1 MQDNLNSSYKI
12 SKFSHLFQREN
23 DLQLLHSIIMKPLK
37 LDKEAY
43 DVFKSFAGGTK
54 AIEIVKKNKKSK
66 NLIKHLISE
75 RFLVNEKINEVEVL
89 RKWAKE
95 KADIEGL
102 LIMYI
107 LPTDKCNYQCKYC
120 FIENSVGS
128 NYKFS
133 KMNKRI
139 IRKGVDFF
147 AQNAP
152 KNKSLS
158 QEIIF
163 YGGEPLM
170 NPEIVLEGIKF
181 TRENYPEIKINMIT
195 NGSLMTPKIAS
206 FIAKNNVGAS
216 ISLDGPEEIN
226 NKLRV
231 FTNGSG
237 SYNEAVRGYNMLK
250 NAECNE
256 VGISFTLANH
266 NVPNLKQNIEKICE
280 DLEPTGFGFN
290 FLIDPLNNKN
300 HFSLPMKY
308 VTEQAIEAFKF
319 LREKGIYEDRMMRKI
334 KPFIKGALHLKDCGA
349 PGNQIVLAPNGDI
362 GPCQG
367 FLTSRKYYT
376 MNIDKFPDLQKDSSF
391 KEWKDRYAVNM
402 DECLDCEALGICG
415 GGCPY
420 SSYVNKG
427 SIWEVDERICDH
439 NKTFLNWLLWD
450 LHDSRANLK

>member
-1 MQDNLNSSYKI
+1 MQDNLNSSYKT
-12 SKFSHLFQREN
+12 SRFSHLFRKEN
-23 DLQLLHSIIMKPLK
+23 NFQLLHSIIMKPLT

-43 DVFKSFAGGTK
+43 NIFKSFTDGANASDT
-54 AIEIVKKNKKSK
+54 IKKNPKSK
-66 NLIKHLISE
+66 NLVKHLISE
-75 RFLVNEKINEVEVL
+75 RFLVDKDINEVNVL

-102 LIMYI
+102 LIMYV
-107 LPTDKCNYQCKYC
+107 LPTDECNYRCKYC
-120 FIENSVGS
+120 FIENSMDS
-128 NYKFS
+128 DYKFS
-133 KMNKRI
+133 RMDKKTL
-139 IRKGVDFF
+139 RKGVDFF

-152 KNKSLS
+152 KNKSIN

-181 TRENYPEIKINMIT
+181 ARRNYPEIKVNIVT
-195 NGSLMTPKIAS
+195 NGSLMTPEIAKI
-206 FIAKNNVGAS
+206 IAKNNIGAS
-216 ISLDGPEEIN
+216 ISLDGSEEIN
-226 NKLRV
+226 NKIRV
-231 FTNGSG
+231 FKNGLG
-237 SYNEAVRGYNMLK
+237 SYDSSVKGYNMLK
-250 NAECNE
+250 NAGCDE

-266 NVPNLKQNIEKICE
+266 NVPNLKQNIEKIC
-280 DLEPTGFGFN
+280 DDFEPTGLGFN
-290 FLIDPLNNKN
+290 FLVDTVKGKN
-300 HFSLPMKY
+300 PFSLPMKY

-367 FLTSRKYYT
+367 FLASRKYYT
-376 MNIDKFPDLQKDSSF
+376 MNINESPDLQKDSSF
-391 KEWKDRYAVNM
+391 NEWKDRYAINM

-420 SSYVNKG
+420 NSYVNKG

-450 LHDSRANLK
+450 LHDLNDKS